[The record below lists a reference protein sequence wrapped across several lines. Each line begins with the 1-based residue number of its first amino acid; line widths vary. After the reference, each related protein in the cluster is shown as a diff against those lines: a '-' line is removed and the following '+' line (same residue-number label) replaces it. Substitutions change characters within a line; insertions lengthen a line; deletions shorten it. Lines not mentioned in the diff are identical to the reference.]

1 MDWQE
6 AFSGKCFI
14 SDLGSE
20 QSVESDS
27 GSTLLSRY
35 AAWAPIGSKNH
46 RIVEIS
52 DDLQTLMEKYAIPQ
66 DRVCILIRT

>member
-14 SDLGSE
+14 SDLGDE
-20 QSVESDS
+20 QSAEN
-27 GSTLLSRY
+27 GSNNTQLSRY

-52 DDLQTLMEKYAIPQ
+52 DDLQTLMEKYSVPQ